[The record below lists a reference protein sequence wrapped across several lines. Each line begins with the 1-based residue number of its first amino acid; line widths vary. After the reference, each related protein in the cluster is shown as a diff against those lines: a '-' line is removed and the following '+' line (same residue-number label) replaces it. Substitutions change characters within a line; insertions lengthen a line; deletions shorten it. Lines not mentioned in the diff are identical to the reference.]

1 MWHAAANR
9 DATIGFMAKFKLA
22 KGKGKRPPMPKAGLP
37 CVVLALLGFV
47 LVMLFLYFAM
57 RGFSPG

>member
-1 MWHAAANR
+1 
-9 DATIGFMAKFKLA
+9 MAKFKLA
-22 KGKGKRPPMPKAGLP
+22 RAKGKGKSPPMPKAGLP

-57 RGFSPG
+57 RGISPVTK

>member
-1 MWHAAANR
+1 
-9 DATIGFMAKFKLA
+9 MAKFKLA
-22 KGKGKRPPMPKAGLP
+22 KAKGKRPPMPKAGLP

-57 RGFSPG
+57 RGIAPVTK